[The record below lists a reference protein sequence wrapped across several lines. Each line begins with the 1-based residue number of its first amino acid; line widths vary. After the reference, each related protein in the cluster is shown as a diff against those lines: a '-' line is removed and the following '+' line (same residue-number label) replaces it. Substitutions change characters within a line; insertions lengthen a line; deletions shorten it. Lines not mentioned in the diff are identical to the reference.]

1 MTGDQK
7 HTDHIATG
15 QQSFQHTDQPNVFY
29 FLPTEQNILKFFTS
43 RTSGTFGFARHTS
56 QTFAKPK
63 EPLFC
68 LRTDININFETKEN
82 K

>member
-1 MTGDQK
+1 MVGRP
-7 HTDHIATG
+7 
-15 QQSFQHTDQPNVFY
+15 FQRRQTA
-29 FLPTEQNILKFFTS
+29 QNILKFFTS

-56 QTFAKPK
+56 QRFAKPK

-68 LRTDININFETKEN
+68 QRTDRNINFETKEN